1 MKISPKAKRN
11 ISRITPYAIIWLLIG
26 WVIDITVLDAT
37 RNQNFNPDTDISFTL
52 PVLIFASLANILVGL
67 IVGAL
72 EVVYLEKRFSN
83 QSLSAKFFYKFLIYL
98 TFLIFI
104 IVLLFPVASAL
115 ETGISLLEADAWQK
129 LGRFLISISFLTTLF
144 QLSVKL
150 IVCLIYSAI
159 SENLGHHV
167 LLNFFS
173 GKYHQP
179 KIEKRIFMFLDM
191 KSSTAIAEKLGHI
204 KYFKLL
210 DTYYN
215 IMSDPIINS
224 LGEVYQY
231 IGDEIVI
238 SWEPDKGIDQANCIK
253 CFFDIREQL
262 DKQQEALYREFGVEI
277 GFKAGIHFGEV
288 TIGEIGALKKEIV
301 FTGDV
306 LNTTARIQSLCNELK
321 SDLLISGALKEL
333 LHHTHYHY
341 SSKGEIELK
350 GRNKKEELFSVTYEK
365 KPTIASIVDGHEP

>member
-1 MKISPKAKRN
+1 MKITPKAKRN
-11 ISRITPYAIIWLLIG
+11 ISRIIPYAIIWLVSG
-26 WVIDITVLDAT
+26 WIVDVTELGVT
-37 RNQNFNPDTDISFTL
+37 RNQNLNPDTDIALTV
-52 PVLIFASLANILVGL
+52 PVLIFASLANVLVGA
-67 IVGAL
+67 IVGVL
-72 EVVYLEKRFSN
+72 EVLYLEKRFSN
-83 QSLSAKFFYKFLIYL
+83 RTLRVKFFYKFLIYL
-98 TFLIFI
+98 TLFIVI

-115 ETGISLLEADAWQK
+115 ETGISLLEVDAWQK
-129 LGRFLISISFLTTLF
+129 LGRFLISISFLITLF
-144 QLSVKL
+144 HLSVRL
-150 IVCLIYSAI
+150 MVCLIYSAI

-167 LLNFFS
+167 FLNFFS

-191 KSSTAIAEKLGHI
+191 KSSTTIAEALGHI

-224 LGEVYQY
+224 FGEVYQY

-238 SWEPDKGIDQANCIK
+238 SWKPDKGITQANCIK
-253 CFFDIREQL
+253 CFFDIRDHLNEQKEVL
-262 DKQQEALYREFGVEI
+262 FHEFGYEI

-288 TIGEIGALKKEIV
+288 TIGEIGALKREIV

-306 LNTTARIQSLCNELK
+306 LNTTARIQSLCKELK
-321 SDLLISGALKEL
+321 SDLLISGAIKEL
-333 LHHTHYHY
+333 LPHSNYQY

-350 GRNKKEELFSVTYEK
+350 GRNKKEELFSVTLEK
-365 KPTIASIVDGHEP
+365 SPTIVNNV